1 MMAILRGHD
10 PLSRRYLLGTIGSLG
25 AALSRGTLA
34 PRPTAASHGAVLTID
49 GDQRFQTMAG
59 FGASARVFDDPH
71 LTETFDPATE
81 RAAVVVPE
89 AAQDEILDLL
99 YTDLGLTRLRPN
111 LDGPGIEP
119 DNDNADPDVTDLT
132 RFNFAWKRL
141 DAHIDLA
148 RRCVERGVDTSFF
161 SPLQLEA
168 WMTEE
173 NPAEYVEWA
182 LAVLR
187 RARDRGLPMP
197 YLSVVNEP
205 GYQGSGIWSGE
216 FLRDVIKLLGPRLR
230 AEGFETRF
238 VAPDD
243 LNASRASERCR
254 IILADEDARRYVGAL
269 ACHLYDEPITRVS
282 QMTELSAEY
291 GLPLWMTEWYQ
302 ADGFEWAATMQ
313 ALIADYGVSAVDYLW
328 GFFGQWQDNGSQLI
342 VLTHDAANRY
352 TGHNLRKQYFV
363 VGQFSRY
370 VRPGAVRVRATST
383 DPAIRLSAF
392 VDGSTPILVALN
404 SGAVEQPVDVTLAGF
419 PDTTAVRPV
428 RTSVTEDWAE
438 LDAIPV
444 RGSRFAAV
452 LPPSSLTT
460 FVGAS

>member
-1 MMAILRGHD
+1 MAISRGHD
-10 PLSRRYLLGTIGSLG
+10 PVSRRRLLATAGSLG
-25 AALSRGTLA
+25 AGLSLA
-34 PRPTAASHGAVLTID
+34 ARSPRPAAASHGAVLTVD
-49 GDQRFQTMAG
+49 GERRFQTMAG

-81 RAAVVVPE
+81 RGAVVVPA

-119 DNDNADPDVTDLT
+119 DNDNADPDVTDVG

-141 DAHIDLA
+141 DAHVDLA
-148 RRCVERGVDTSFF
+148 RRCVERGVDTYFF

-168 WMTEE
+168 WMTEA

-187 RARDRGLPMP
+187 RARDQGLSMP

-205 GYQGSGIWSGE
+205 GFQGSGIWSGE
-216 FLRDVIKLLGPRLR
+216 YLRDVIKLLGPQLR

-238 VAPDD
+238 VATDD

-254 IILADEDARRYVGAL
+254 IILADKDARRYVGAL
-269 ACHLYDEPITRVS
+269 ACHLYDEPIARVS

-302 ADGFEWAATMQ
+302 ADGFAWAATMQ
-313 ALIADYGVSAVDYLW
+313 ALIADYSVSAVDYMW
-328 GFFGQWQDNGSQLI
+328 GFFGQWQDNGSQLV
-342 VLTHDAANRY
+342 VLTHDEANRY
-352 TGHNLRKQYFV
+352 TGYNLRKQYFI
-363 VGQFSRY
+363 VGQFSRC
-370 VRPGAVRVRATST
+370 VRPGAIRVQATST

-392 VDGSTPILVALN
+392 VDGSDPIVVALN
-404 SGAVEQPVDVTLAGF
+404 SGAVEQPVEVTLTGF
-419 PDTTAVRPV
+419 PGITAVRPV
-428 RTSVTEDWAE
+428 RTSVTEDWVE

-444 RGSRFAAV
+444 SGSRFSAV
-452 LPPSSLTT
+452 LPPSSMTT